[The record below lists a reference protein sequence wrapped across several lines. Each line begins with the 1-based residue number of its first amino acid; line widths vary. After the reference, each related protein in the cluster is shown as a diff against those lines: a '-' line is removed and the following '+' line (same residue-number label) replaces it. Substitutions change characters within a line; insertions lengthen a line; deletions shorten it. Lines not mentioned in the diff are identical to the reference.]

1 MHSQLSHGV
10 MVALQILVLPAVVR
24 VHLGI
29 EAAHTSGKYQLV
41 AVYSRKLE
49 TAATFASRYQD
60 IQLFDQVEDFF
71 KSSFDVVYIA
81 SPNSLHFV
89 KQRLPCLLASMS
101 FLKNQ
106 LSLSHKSGWI

>member
-1 MHSQLSHGV
+1 MLKLGVIGTGAISH
-10 MVALQILVLPAVVR
+10 
-24 VHLGI
+24 HFI

-81 SPNSLHFV
+81 SPNSYILLRQ
-89 KQRLPCLLASMS
+89 KLPCLLVNTL

-106 LSLSHKSGWI
+106 LLLSHRNGWI